1 MPSFRQFRET
11 EELWTRFPGLERAE
25 AGSQRTLLTFDDG
38 PDPEG
43 TPAVLDALDAIGAR
57 ATFFMLGEQLM
68 RHQDVGR
75 EVVARGHEVA
85 LHGFGHTPHEELTP
99 QQARDDIARGLGAV
113 EAATGRRPRF
123 YRPPYGRF
131 SDASYEA
138 CQKLRLEPVY
148 WSAWGMDWEPIPGER
163 IADLAGR
170 DLGDGVIVLLHDSP
184 RYGERDS
191 AQPTADALA
200 LLERQRLEAGVGF
213 GALADAVS
221 ARAG

>member
-1 MPSFRQFRET
+1 MPSFRQMRET
-11 EELWTRFPGLERAE
+11 DELWTRFPALERAE
-25 AGSQRTLLTFDDG
+25 TGSQRTLLTFDDG

-85 LHGFGHTPHEELTP
+85 LHGFGHEHHDKLTP
-99 QQARDDIARGLGAV
+99 QQARDDLARGLGAV

-131 SDASYEA
+131 TDASYEA
-138 CQKLRLEPVY
+138 CRKLGLEPVY
-148 WSAWGMDWEPIPGER
+148 WSGWGMDWEPIPAER
-163 IADLAGR
+163 IADIAGR
-170 DLGDGVIVLLHDSP
+170 DLGDGVILLLHDSV
-184 RYGERDS
+184 RYADRDS
-191 AQPTADALA
+191 AAPTAEALA
-200 LLERQRLEAGVGF
+200 LLEHQRLEAGVGF
-213 GALADAVS
+213 GALGDAVS
-221 ARAG
+221 SP

>member
-1 MPSFRQFRET
+1 MPSFREMRET
-11 EELWTRFPGLERAE
+11 DELWTRFPALERAE
-25 AGSQRTLLTFDDG
+25 AGSERTLLTFDDG

-85 LHGFGHTPHEELTP
+85 LHGFTHQHHEKLTP
-99 QQARDDIARGLGAV
+99 QQSRDDMARGLGAV

-131 SDASYEA
+131 TDASYDA
-138 CQKLRLEPVY
+138 CRKLRLEPVY
-148 WSAWGMDWEPIPGER
+148 WSAWGIDWEPIPAER
-163 IADLAGR
+163 IADVAGR
-170 DLGDGVIVLLHDSP
+170 DLADGVILLLHDSA
-184 RYGERDS
+184 RYADRDS
-191 AQPTADALA
+191 AAPTAEALA
-200 LLERQRLEAGVGF
+200 LLEHQRLEAGVGF

-221 ARAG
+221 SL

>member
-1 MPSFRQFRET
+1 MPSFREMRET
-11 EELWTRFPGLERAE
+11 DELWTRFPALERAE
-25 AGSQRTLLTFDDG
+25 AGSERTLLTFDDG

-85 LHGFGHTPHEELTP
+85 LHGFTHQHHEKLTP
-99 QQARDDIARGLGAV
+99 QQSRDDMARGLGAV

-131 SDASYEA
+131 TDASYDA
-138 CQKLRLEPVY
+138 CRKLRLEPVY
-148 WSAWGMDWEPIPGER
+148 LSAWGIDWEPIPAER
-163 IADLAGR
+163 IADVAGR
-170 DLGDGVIVLLHDSP
+170 DLADGVILLLHDSA
-184 RYGERDS
+184 RYADRDS
-191 AQPTADALA
+191 AAPTAEALA
-200 LLERQRLEAGVGF
+200 LLEHQRLEAGVGF

-221 ARAG
+221 SL